1 MRAAVLSALVD
12 HPKAVITV
20 LLLALTVLA
29 GFGIYRA
36 GENAQ
41 SAKDQ
46 AAAKVAERRADA
58 AMAEALA
65 KVAPIKREND
75 SLHVRNAGLAVKSDS
90 AQHAVDEAQERRTKI
105 NGRLV
110 LHGDTARVQTDTGV
124 VVVPIPEL
132 LTKQLAQ
139 MKLVNDSLVAAM
151 NRQHEVDATR
161 ILGLTEENAG
171 LRLQIEMD
179 SSIGVDYRKQL
190 AAAEARAAA
199 AEAKPKHSL
208 AAAFLAGVVAGG
220 GAIVAAA
227 VLF

>member
-1 MRAAVLSALVD
+1 MSAIIPALVD
-12 HPKAVITV
+12 HPKMVITFACVV
-20 LLLALTVLA
+20 LVTLL

-46 AAAKVAERRADA
+46 AAAKVAERRAES

-75 SLHVRNAGLAVKSDS
+75 SMHVRNAGLALKSDS
-90 AQHAVDEAQERRTKI
+90 AQHVVDEARARKTTAR
-105 NGRLV
+105 GRLV

-124 VVVPIPEL
+124 IAVPIPVE

-139 MKLVNDSLVAAM
+139 MNLVNDSLVAAM
-151 NRQHEVDATR
+151 DRRHEVDTTR

-179 SSIGVDYRKQL
+179 SSIDVDYRKQL
-190 AAAEARAAA
+190 AAAEARTAE
-199 AEAKPKHSL
+199 AEAKPKHSDAVL
-208 AAAFLAGVVAGG
+208 FLAGVATALAG
-220 GAIVAAA
+220 VAAVAA
-227 VLF
+227 VF